1 MSARA
6 RTERGAALLVAIV
19 SIAVLTALA
28 VNLAYESRVSLRI
41 AANAR
46 DELRASYLA
55 RSGVTLSRLVLS
67 FQQDLNDVTQPAAAA
82 GAAGPAGAGIPRIQ
96 LWRLL
101 PVGSELARALF
112 PAAARRPGEP
122 AAEGGFE
129 ASIDDEGR
137 KVNAQLDISVQMSAA
152 ASAAA
157 QVQALYQVICDPKW
171 DPLFEREDASG
182 VRTSREDLLVRLR
195 DWVDED
201 ERGASL
207 RAAFGGASCGLVA
220 DAQRGPFEDGYGD
233 ENQPYDR
240 GEDRYKVKNAR
251 MDSLDELFLVAGVG
265 DAFMAAFGDGLTV
278 YLPREAKR
286 NVNELDRTRLVQ
298 LAMLVASPPGQPAL
312 FDPVFAERLQKLVL
326 ERTLGGILAISPQE
340 LGTLIGAAGVTV
352 NQNLLLPSN
361 PNTPFTNQSNTFRVR
376 ATGKAG
382 DVAATIDAV
391 VRTEKATPGKP
402 VATPGKLIHW
412 KEG

>member
-1 MSARA
+1 MTARG

-28 VNLAYESRVSLRI
+28 VNLAYDSRVSLRI

-67 FQQDLNDVTQPAAAA
+67 FQQDLNDIAQPAAAA
-82 GAAGPAGAGIPRIQ
+82 GAAGAGIPRIQ

-112 PAAARRPGEP
+112 PAKASRPGEA
-122 AAEGGFE
+122 AAESGFE
-129 ASIDDEGR
+129 AAIDDEGR
-137 KVNAQLDISVQMSAA
+137 KVNAQLDISVKMSAA

-157 QVQALYQVICDPKW
+157 QVQALYQVICDPRW
-171 DPLFEREDASG
+171 DPLFEREDANG
-182 VRTSREDLLVRLR
+182 VRTSREEFLTRLR

-201 ERGASL
+201 DQGAAL
-207 RAAFGGASCGLVA
+207 RAAFGGASCGMVA
-220 DAQRGPFEDGYGD
+220 DSVRGPFEDGFGD

-240 GEDRYKVKNAR
+240 GEERYKAKNAR
-251 MDSLDELFLVAGVG
+251 MDSLDELFLVSGVG
-265 DAFMAAFGDGLTV
+265 DAFMAAFGDALTV

-298 LAMLVASPPGQPAL
+298 LAMLVANPPGQPAL
-312 FDPVFAERLQKLVL
+312 YDPVFAERLQKLVL
-326 ERTLGGILAISPQE
+326 ERTLGGILAISPQD
-340 LGTLIGAAGVTV
+340 LGPLISAAGVMV

-361 PNTPFTNQSNTFRVR
+361 PSTPFTNQSNTFRVR

-391 VRTEKATPGKP
+391 VRSEKAAPGVP
-402 VATPGKLIHW
+402 VAAPGKLVHW